1 MQAPRIEEHAMDTVI
16 ILVALIAVAILLVL
30 SCCRARRI
38 DNRLLKWSAMALAG
52 ILAVAISSV
61 SAMTTAGIV
70 KQHGRHAPVPDITV
84 DITPDRV
91 ARGKSISDSFCS
103 GCHSKTGNMTGGRE
117 IGDEFPIPVG
127 SFTSSN
133 LTPAGAL
140 KHWSDGEIF
149 RAIRNGVG
157 ADGRWLTVM
166 SYVNSGRLSDDDTLA
181 VIAYLRSLPC
191 GGKPTPEPPDRL
203 NLLGTA
209 MLGAGMLPAGKPV
222 FNGRISAPPKS
233 PTAEYGEY
241 ILSYQDCRECHGE
254 RLTGGVQG
262 QLAPIGPG
270 LGMVSAWKLPEF
282 IATMR
287 TGVDPT
293 GRQIDKQMP
302 WEPIG
307 RMDDQELAAVYEY
320 LRQLPEM

>member
-1 MQAPRIEEHAMDTVI
+1 MNIVI
-16 ILVALIAVAILLVL
+16 TLTALIAFAILLIW
-30 SCCRARRI
+30 SGFRACRI
-38 DNRLLKWSAMALAG
+38 GNRLLKWSGVVLAA
-52 ILAVAISSV
+52 ILVIAISSV

-70 KQHGRHAPVPDITV
+70 KQHARRAPVPDITV
-84 DITPDRV
+84 EITPERV

-103 GCHSKTGNMTGGRE
+103 GCHSKTGNLTGGRE
-117 IGDEFPIPVG
+117 IGDEFPVPVG

-140 KHWSDGEIF
+140 KNWSDGEIF

-166 SYVNSGRLSDDDTLA
+166 SYVNAGRLSDDDTMA

-191 GGKPTPEPPDRL
+191 SGKPTPEPPDRL
-203 NLLGTA
+203 NLLGVA

-222 FNGRISAPPKS
+222 STGRVSAPPKG
-233 PTAEYGEY
+233 PTVEYGEY

-254 RLTGGVQG
+254 RLTGGVHG

-270 LGMVSAWKLPEF
+270 LGIVREWKLAEF
-282 IATMR
+282 ITTMR
-287 TGVDPT
+287 TGVDPS
-293 GRQIDKQMP
+293 GHKIDRLMP
-302 WEPIG
+302 WQPIG